1 MTSAQSREES
11 VFISHHSK
19 LRHTLTD
26 IDTLLPHFV
35 EGDIISE
42 SKLNEMKSL
51 KSTAK
56 VTRLLTQIS
65 NQLKAGHTKD
75 FYAML
80 SIMKKYGDKTT
91 KDLSCTIMSTLRET
105 EYNDSSSEKDT
116 GLLINGATVI

>member
-11 VFISHHSK
+11 VFVSHYSK

-35 EGDIISE
+35 EGDIFSE

-65 NQLKAGHTKD
+65 NQLKAGHTKA
-75 FYAML
+75 FHAML
-80 SIMKKYGDKTT
+80 TIMKKHGDETT
-91 KDLSCTIMSTLRET
+91 KDLSCTIMSTLET

-116 GLLINGATVI
+116 GLLINAATVI